1 MDYQHRY
8 LDGSACALPVGKAVC
23 VGLNYAA
30 HVAEMNS
37 QRSQEPL
44 LFIKPSTALCH
55 FSDPIGIP
63 QGLGAC
69 HFETEMTILIGETL
83 HHCDP
88 GSAQTGIAGVGVA
101 LDLTLRDLQDQLK
114 QAGQPWEKSK
124 GWDGACPTSPFLK
137 PEMVPDLQNVRLQ
150 LRQNGELR
158 QDGNTA
164 QMLTPVLDLICYISQ
179 FFTLLPGD
187 LVLTGTPAGVGPIR
201 PGDQL
206 EAELVGLLKVGTGS
220 ISARR

>member
-1 MDYQHRY
+1 MSYQHRY

-30 HVAEMNS
+30 HVAEMHS

-44 LFIKPSTALCH
+44 LFIKPTTALCH
-55 FSDPIGIP
+55 FSDPIRIP
-63 QGLGAC
+63 PGLGAC
-69 HFETEMTILIGETL
+69 HFETEMAILIGEAL
-83 HHCDP
+83 NNCDEH
-88 GSAQTGIAGVGVA
+88 GARAGITGVGVA

-114 QAGQPWEKSK
+114 KAGHPWEKSK
-124 GWDGACPTSPFLK
+124 GWDNACPISPFLK
-137 PEMVPDLQNVRLQ
+137 PELVPDLQNVRLQ

-164 QMLTPVLDLICYISQ
+164 QMLTPVLELICYISK

-187 LVLTGTPAGVGPIR
+187 VVLTGTPAGVGPIQ

-206 EAELVGLLKVGTGS
+206 EAELADLLKVSTGG
-220 ISARR
+220 ISDRQ

>member
-1 MDYQHRY
+1 MNYKHRY
-8 LDGSACALPVGKAVC
+8 LDGTACTLPVGKAVC

-37 QRSQEPL
+37 QRSEEPL
-44 LFIKPSTALCH
+44 LFIKPTTALCH
-55 FSDPIGIP
+55 LSDPIDIP

-69 HFETEMTILIGETL
+69 HFETEMTILIGTPL
-83 HHCDP
+83 QHCDAH
-88 GSAQTGIAGVGVA
+88 SARKGIAGIGVA
-101 LDLTLRDLQDQLK
+101 LDLTLRDLQNQLK
-114 QAGQPWEKSK
+114 KAGQPWEKSK

-137 PEMVPDLQNVRLQ
+137 PELVPDLQNVRLQ

-164 QMLTPVLDLICYISQ
+164 QMLTPVLELICYISQ

-187 LVLTGTPAGVGPIR
+187 LVLTGTPAGVGPIQS
-201 PGDQL
+201 GDHL
-206 EAELVGLLKVGTGS
+206 EVELVGLFKVGAGS
-220 ISARR
+220 INARQ

>member
-1 MDYQHRY
+1 MNYQHRY

-44 LFIKPSTALCH
+44 LFIKPTTALCH

-63 QGLGAC
+63 RELGAC
-69 HFETEMTILIGETL
+69 HFETEMTVLIGDTL
-83 HHCDP
+83 QHCDEH
-88 GSAQTGIAGVGVA
+88 SARIGIAGIGVA

-114 QAGQPWEKSK
+114 KAGHPWEKSK

-137 PEMVPDLQNVRLQ
+137 PELVPDLQSVRLQ

-164 QMLTPVLDLICYISQ
+164 QMLTPVLELICYISK

-187 LVLTGTPAGVGPIR
+187 VVLTGTPAGVGPIQ
-201 PGDQL
+201 PGDHL
-206 EAELVGLLKVGTGS
+206 EAELINLIKIPAGPV
-220 ISARR
+220 ISR